1 MGLGITGYHRVSPK
15 GRPGGGQNGMT
26 GYHRVSPGIT
36 TLTGYHRVSL
46 GITTELGI
54 TGYHRVS
61 HGLGVSTVTEFKPPI
76 ILIYSKYFVFTRSQR
91 LKIYELNHHWLLDQA
106 RKLKIVESCLSDC
119 EIMMPKPMVIKN
131 GGYGLCR
138 WPYRK
143 MQKNCDTNHY
153 NPLIY
158 FISCKFPVNYCK
170 NE

>member
-76 ILIYSKYFVFTRSQR
+76 ILTYSKMFVFARSRR
-91 LKIYELNHHWLLDQA
+91 LGRVTSSYLGMFWINTFPFTCK
-106 RKLKIVESCLSDC
+106 KLKV
-119 EIMMPKPMVIKN
+119 
-131 GGYGLCR
+131 
-138 WPYRK
+138 
-143 MQKNCDTNHY
+143 QKVDIIILNNKKLQT
-153 NPLIY
+153 
-158 FISCKFPVNYCK
+158 
-170 NE
+170 